1 MSHYYTKVLR
11 TKTRL
16 YTWHYSNPIYYGFPT
31 TRSQQEKQEKAI
43 IGAKREDSL
52 TRTRNNAK
60 VLLELNLTPYTKFLT
75 LTYAKAPSD
84 RQQVIKDFNS
94 FIKRF
99 NKERKAK
106 LQYLYVQEQGKSN
119 TKRWHV
125 HAVLFHDEYIPARD
139 LARIW
144 GKGHVKVNA
153 IDDYR
158 NIGLYLVK
166 YITKDIVA
174 LNKKGYISSLGLI
187 KPEYERIT
195 TTSPVDTRTADYTYT
210 YTRKYLDKQ
219 GNQVEQTCTV
229 AEYSLIIQ

>member
-1 MSHYYTKVLR
+1 MSHYYTKSLR

-16 YTWHYSNPIYYGFPT
+16 YTWNYSTPIYFGFPS
-31 TRSQQEKQEKAI
+31 TRSQQEKQEKSI
-43 IGAKREDSL
+43 LTAKREDNL

-75 LTYAKAPSD
+75 LTYAKAPTS
-84 RQQVIKDFNS
+84 RQQVIKDFNA

-99 NKERKAK
+99 NKEREAK

-139 LARIW
+139 LARLW
-144 GKGHVKVNA
+144 NKGHVKVNA

-174 LNKKGYISSLGLI
+174 INKKGYISSQGLI
-187 KPEYERIT
+187 KPEYERVPT
-195 TTSPVDTRTADYTYT
+195 KQAVDTSQADYTYT
-210 YTRKYLDKQ
+210 YTRKYVDKQ
-219 GNQVEQTCTV
+219 GNEVTQTCTV

>member
-1 MSHYYTKVLR
+1 MGHYYTKTIT

-16 YTWHYSNPIYYGFPT
+16 YTWTYSTPVYFGYPNT
-31 TRSQQEKQEKAI
+31 TKALQAYEKAVT
-43 IGAKREDSL
+43 GTKRDDNL

-60 VLLELNLTPYTKFLT
+60 ILLELNITPYTKFLT
-75 LTYAKAPSD
+75 LTYANAPTG
-84 RQQVIKDFNS
+84 REQVIKDFNA

-99 NKERKAK
+99 NNQYDTK

-125 HAVLFHDEYIPARD
+125 HAVLFQDAYIPVKD
-139 LARIW
+139 LKRLW

-174 LNKKGYISSLGLI
+174 LNKKGYISSQGLI
-187 KPEYERIT
+187 KPEYELHQFAKEVNV
-195 TTSPVDTRTADYTYT
+195 STADYSYT
-210 YTRKYLDKQ
+210 YNRKFIDKQ
-219 GNQVEQTCTV
+219 GKEHVQTCTV
-229 AEYSLIIQ
+229 AEYSLIL